1 MILHTFFRLDKSVK
15 YAYLNW
21 RKGKRLMEQ
30 PNRRGECMSAPVL
43 SVKNLVKR
51 YKEKIALDHFNL
63 DVAKGEVLGLLGP
76 NGCGK
81 TTAINCIL
89 SLLKHDKGEIRI
101 FDEPMSP
108 DAFAIKRKIGLV
120 PQEVSV
126 YYDFTVKQNIDYF
139 CGLYI
144 DNGAERKKLVEEAI
158 DFVGLNNYESYK
170 AKKLSGGLLR
180 RLNIACGIAHK
191 PELIFLDE
199 PTVAVDAQSRNFI
212 LSGIRKLVQNGST
225 IVYTTH
231 YLEEA
236 EQLCD
241 RMVIMDNGRDIANGT
256 FDELKDLIRTSEK
269 VIVEFVGLHD
279 TADSIMEAL
288 KTIPHVTGV
297 VQNGS
302 EWLITFEN
310 SINNLNELILFINK
324 RQLAYR
330 KLYSERPSLSDIFL
344 ELTGKELRD

>member
-1 MILHTFFRLDKSVK
+1 
-15 YAYLNW
+15 
-21 RKGKRLMEQ
+21 
-30 PNRRGECMSAPVL
+30 MSAPVL

-89 SLLKHDKGEIRI
+89 SLLKYDKGEIRI
-101 FDEPMSP
+101 FDEPMRP

-139 CGLYI
+139 CGLYV
-144 DNGAERKKLVEEAI
+144 DNGAERKKLVQEAI
-158 DFVGLNNYESYK
+158 NFVGLNSYESYK

-212 LSGIRKLVQNGST
+212 LSGIRKLAQNGST

-269 VIVEFVGLHD
+269 VVAEFIGLHD
-279 TADSIMEAL
+279 DAERNTIMEAL
-288 KTIPHVTGV
+288 RTIPHVTGV
-297 VQNGS
+297 AQNGQ

-310 SINNLNELILFINK
+310 SINNLNELILFINN